1 MRYAWYDM
9 LEYISFIPRNGIQGN
24 SFFGISFHSYTDK
37 LISPPYQVITLSTIS
52 CCSKELLRR

>member
-24 SFFGISFHSYTDK
+24 SFFGISFCSYPDK
-37 LISPPYQVITLSTIS
+37 LISPYQVMTLSTIS
-52 CCSKELLRR
+52 CCSKLLLRR

>member
-24 SFFGISFHSYTDK
+24 SFFGISFRSYPDK
-37 LISPPYQVITLSTIS
+37 LTSPPYQVITLSTIS
-52 CCSKELLRR
+52 CCSKLLLRR

>member
-24 SFFGISFHSYTDK
+24 SFFGISFHSYSYK
-37 LISPPYQVITLSTIS
+37 PLLAFYQVITLSTIS
-52 CCSKELLRR
+52 CCSKLLLRR

>member
-1 MRYAWYDM
+1 M

-24 SFFGISFHSYTDK
+24 AFFAISFHSYTGK

-52 CCSKELLRR
+52 CCSKLLLRR